1 MDLPNAATKGVEKA
15 LKPQNII
22 FAVVLTII
30 VIMIA
35 QFLIKQE
42 VIETYENGETH
53 GLIGCLEH
61 IEGVIL
67 TVCIKKH

>member
-1 MDLPNAATKGVEKA
+1 MDLLNAATKGVEKA

-42 VIETYENGETH
+42 IIETNEMVKLT
-53 GLIGCLEH
+53 GLLA
-61 IEGVIL
+61 IL
-67 TVCIKKH
+67 NI

>member
-22 FAVVLTII
+22 FTVVLTII

-42 VIETYENGETH
+42 IIETNEMVKLT
-53 GLIGCLEH
+53 GLLAVLNI
-61 IEGVIL
+61 
-67 TVCIKKH
+67 

>member
-42 VIETYENGETH
+42 VIETDENGNVVKR
-53 GLIGCLEH
+53 GYIKPSLKIGF
-61 IEGVIL
+61 
-67 TVCIKKH
+67 KK